1 MTINI
6 PDPLSAAAR
15 PCDEAALF
23 DSPRARQFIKLP
35 SGLHVAYAEVGDP
48 TGVPV
53 FMLTGLAGVRLY
65 ALFFTEVC
73 LKAGVRLIA
82 FDEPGV
88 GLSGELK
95 EEDDG
100 VADTSAKVL
109 FKDVVGEFCKVEEV
123 DEFLHCSLSVLP
135 ILDITLAIADHL
147 DIPRFGLLGFSLG
160 TVSSLTLA
168 KDHAARIIGPIQLFS
183 PYLIPNSPGISSAV
197 KIGAMLNASLIRSVI
212 SAALGMG
219 SDPHYSVW
227 RRPIVSI
234 ITEMGGFTKALG
246 AASSSCFPS
255 GNKSDDEDEDNS
267 SVEEEKTMRLPLIV
281 AMNLRLEKLEA
292 ISYALRSDSSL
303 TPTAAD
309 EKVRKLCPKAAWR
322 DVDVS
327 AELTVESGF
336 PRRPYAGQGMI
347 RDLLI
352 GLGKFG
358 RPAYEPEDVLAPCHI
373 WHGTADGLVP
383 LPAVR
388 ALVKALPH
396 ATLTEVRKGSHGLI
410 RNRKV
415 AMLAFGEIVDAYRA
429 GQ

>member
-1 MTINI
+1 MTID
-6 PDPLSAAAR
+6 DPLSAASR
-15 PCDEAALF
+15 TNDEAALF
-23 DSPRARQFIKLP
+23 NSPRARQFLKLP
-35 SGLHVAYAEVGDP
+35 SGLRVAYAEVGDP

-53 FMLTGLAGVRLY
+53 FMLTGLSGVRLY
-65 ALFFTEVC
+65 ALFFAEVC
-73 LKAGVRLIA
+73 LEAGVRLIA

-95 EEDDG
+95 DGDG
-100 VADTSAKVL
+100 VADASAKVL
-109 FKDVVGEFCKVEEV
+109 FKDVVE
-123 DEFLHCSLSVLP
+123 
-135 ILDITLAIADHL
+135 ITLAIADHL
-147 DIPRFGLLGFSLG
+147 EIPRFGLLGFSLG

-183 PYLIPNSPGISSAV
+183 PYLIPNSPGISSLV
-197 KIGAMLNASLIRSVI
+197 KVGAMLNASLIRSVV

-219 SDPHYSVW
+219 CDPHHSVW

-246 AASSSCFPS
+246 ATSSACFPS
-255 GNKSDDEDEDNS
+255 SNKSDDEDEDDS
-267 SVEEEKTMRLPLIV
+267 SVEEEKTTRLPLIV

-292 ISYALRSDSSL
+292 ISYALSRDPAL
-303 TPTAAD
+303 TAAAAE

-322 DVDVS
+322 DTDVS
-327 AELTVESGF
+327 AELNVESGF

-358 RPAYEPEDVLAPCHI
+358 GPAYKPEDVLAPCHI

-383 LPAVR
+383 LAAVR
-388 ALVKALPH
+388 TLAKALPH
-396 ATLTEVRKGSHGLI
+396 ATLTEVRKGSHVLI

-415 AMLAFGEIVDAYRA
+415 AILAFGEIVDAYRV

>member
-6 PDPLSAAAR
+6 PDPLSAAVR

-23 DSPRARQFIKLP
+23 DSPRARQFFKLP

-109 FKDVVGEFCKVEEV
+109 FKDVV
-123 DEFLHCSLSVLP
+123 
-135 ILDITLAIADHL
+135 DITLAIADHL

-168 KDHAARIIGPIQLFS
+168 KDYAARVIGPIQLFS

-197 KIGAMLNASLIRSVI
+197 KIGAMLNASLIRSVV

-219 SDPHYSVW
+219 CDPHHSVW

-255 GNKSDDEDEDNS
+255 GNKSDDEDKDNS
-267 SVEEEKTMRLPLIV
+267 GVEEEKTMRLPLIV

-292 ISYALRSDSSL
+292 ISYALSRDSSL

-309 EKVRKLCPKAAWR
+309 EKVGKLCPKAAWR

-336 PRRPYAGQGMI
+336 PHRPYAGQGMI

-358 RPAYEPEDVLAPCHI
+358 RPAYKPEDVLAPCHV